1 MRLTTLFTN
10 LKLEAYILHNE
21 RNKNDTDLEI
31 SSKTFFSRKM
41 STYGKIFNLFIDQ
54 NFIMIIIFFRQ
65 QPRVE
70 DTDKDIPNGV
80 SKKQPLY
87 DELSIPFID
96 ASPTPTPKVGR
107 STERYVTIFN
117 DSSKKVF
124 FTLSKKA
131 STEN

>member
-1 MRLTTLFTN
+1 MGGARIACGIIKKSQDDEDPL
-10 LKLEAYILHNE
+10 
-21 RNKNDTDLEI
+21 
-31 SSKTFFSRKM
+31 
-41 STYGKIFNLFIDQ
+41 IF
-54 NFIMIIIFFRQ
+54 IIIITLAVIAVILLILIMFLLIYCCKKQ

-107 STERYVTIFN
+107 STERLSFFN
-117 DSSKKVF
+117 RTPSIGRSRGS
-124 FTLSKKA
+124 LSNEEA
-131 STEN
+131 TA

>member
-1 MRLTTLFTN
+1 
-10 LKLEAYILHNE
+10 
-21 RNKNDTDLEI
+21 
-31 SSKTFFSRKM
+31 
-41 STYGKIFNLFIDQ
+41 
-54 NFIMIIIFFRQ
+54 MIIIFFRQ

-107 STERYVTIFN
+107 STERYVTIFKG
-117 DSSKKVF
+117 SSKKVF
-124 FTLSKKA
+124 ILYPKKQA
-131 STEN
+131 LKIEKVLG

>member
-1 MRLTTLFTN
+1 MCLFANN
-10 LKLEAYILHNE
+10 LPNQSI
-21 RNKNDTDLEI
+21 I
-31 SSKTFFSRKM
+31 FFS
-41 STYGKIFNLFIDQ
+41 F
-54 NFIMIIIFFRQ
+54 FFRQ

-117 DSSKKVF
+117 GSSKIEKVLGF
-124 FTLSKKA
+124 Y
-131 STEN
+131 

>member
-1 MRLTTLFTN
+1 MRLKTLVTN

-21 RNKNDTDLEI
+21 RYKNDTALEI

-41 STYGKIFNLFIDQ
+41 STWENFIPVYMNIPIDSIYLPIFNLYIDQ

-107 STERYVTIFN
+107 STER
-117 DSSKKVF
+117 
-124 FTLSKKA
+124 
-131 STEN
+131 

>member
-1 MRLTTLFTN
+1 
-10 LKLEAYILHNE
+10 
-21 RNKNDTDLEI
+21 
-31 SSKTFFSRKM
+31 
-41 STYGKIFNLFIDQ
+41 
-54 NFIMIIIFFRQ
+54 MIIIFFRQ

-107 STERYVTIFN
+107 STER
-117 DSSKKVF
+117 
-124 FTLSKKA
+124 
-131 STEN
+131 